1 MTINVKSQ
9 NFNGGLIGGIS
20 TTQVSGDNL
29 SGYNK
34 SGLFFWTLLKLQF
47 QLLQLLKIR
56 NELYSKR

>member
-1 MTINVKSQ
+1 MKKKILFLFIILISINVKSQ

-34 SGLFFWTLLKLQF
+34 LD
-47 QLLQLLKIR
+47 
-56 NELYSKR
+56 YS